1 MHDAKTKPSRTR
13 AGISRRKAL
22 RMIGAAGA
30 AVAGSTLLGKAATAV
45 AQTAAPAVR
54 KKVKLTYWNWADN
67 PVHQ

>member
-30 AVAGSTLLGKAATAV
+30 LISTLPVALIFLAFQKMLMSGLAAGAV
-45 AQTAAPAVR
+45 
-54 KKVKLTYWNWADN
+54 KG
-67 PVHQ
+67 